1 MKAIGTRA
9 EVMHGTAHHTSGGLV
24 RKDLKVSK
32 SSGEVV
38 SKDKAKAGAKN
49 GWAKA
54 TEIAREEFGKLA
66 ASNPLH
72 ISSREMV
79 LMNVGKKGKAL
90 YKRTKEI
97 YLGL

>member
-1 MKAIGTRA
+1 
-9 EVMHGTAHHTSGGLV
+9 
-24 RKDLKVSK
+24 VSK